1 MNCVTTRESGAG
13 DTIGMLRI
21 MSKRTLD
28 RETCACF
35 TDWQKASDSGNWTKL
50 KKSVID

>member
-1 MNCVTTRESGAG
+1 MNCVFTRESGAG
-13 DTIGMLRI
+13 YAIGMLRI

-28 RETCACF
+28 IETCACF
-35 TDWQKASDSGNWTKL
+35 TAWEKASDSGNWTKL